1 MSIGT
6 VLDEAWT
13 LFTRFFLRFFL
24 IALVVFASINLVYA
38 LLVEAI
44 SSDNDGAAVLLAL
57 LGLATAVIGAT
68 WLQGAF
74 VYAVQDARDG
84 TFDASLGQIFSR
96 VAPSILPLLGAGLL
110 AGLGIALGFLLLIIP
125 GLFLITIWAVVAPV
139 IVVEKPGVFAAFG
152 RSRELVRGH
161 GWTVFGIVHHHRAP
175 LRHRERAPSGRV
187 LRAARV
193 PRDPHRLDDRA
204 GRRHALRRDRDRGH
218 VLPASRG
225 RRRRCRDARRG
236 VTLDPET
243 EARIEEPASAD
254 AVREARLTPAEAVE
268 HMRIRL
274 PDRGNRKLRRVLE
287 RANADRVLKGWWHVA
302 NVNAVVRLQIND
314 HSWVH
319 IQIVANIALKLLR
332 QLTKHRIEPSVV
344 RDYGMTNEDAEVVVV
359 LAALTHCVGM
369 SVHRRGHEDW
379 SLFLAEPKLRELLD
393 GIYEEPDRT
402 VIVSEVLQAITSHR
416 ADGEPLSL
424 EAGIMRV
431 GDALDMAKGRS
442 RIPFEKGQVSMHSL
456 SAAAVEEVLI
466 VDGEV
471 KPVRIEIIMNN
482 SSGLF
487 QVDGLL
493 KAKLRGSG
501 LEPHVEVIAHIDTA
515 DEKRLVPEYR
525 LEI

>member
-1 MSIGT
+1 M
-6 VLDEAWT
+6 
-13 LFTRFFLRFFL
+13 
-24 IALVVFASINLVYA
+24 N
-38 LLVEAI
+38 
-44 SSDNDGAAVLLAL
+44 
-57 LGLATAVIGAT
+57 
-68 WLQGAF
+68 
-74 VYAVQDARDG
+74 
-84 TFDASLGQIFSR
+84 
-96 VAPSILPLLGAGLL
+96 
-110 AGLGIALGFLLLIIP
+110 
-125 GLFLITIWAVVAPV
+125 
-139 IVVEKPGVFAAFG
+139 
-152 RSRELVRGH
+152 
-161 GWTVFGIVHHHRAP
+161 
-175 LRHRERAPSGRV
+175 
-187 LRAARV
+187 
-193 PRDPHRLDDRA
+193 
-204 GRRHALRRDRDRGH
+204 
-218 VLPASRG
+218 
-225 RRRRCRDARRG
+225 
-236 VTLDPET
+236 LDPET

-287 RANADRVLKGWWHVA
+287 RANADRELKGWWHVA

-332 QLTKHRIEPSVV
+332 QLTKHGIEPSLV
-344 RDYGMTNEDAEVVVV
+344 RDYGMTAEDSEVVVV

-424 EAGIMRV
+424 EAGILRV

-466 VDGEV
+466 GDGEA
-471 KPVRIEIIMNN
+471 KPVRIDIVMNN
-482 SSGLF
+482 SSGLY
-487 QVDGLL
+487 QVDELL